1 MAPAHV
7 KFGIRLLDDLGGARK
22 LVELAQ
28 LAETLGFDTLWFP
41 HDKFRLNSW
50 VLNAAVA
57 QTTSRI
63 ELFARTNIYTTD
75 PSEIASFIATLDDIA
90 KGRASLTLGL
100 HNFDTVTWVGMQA
113 ADVLQRVREGTDIIR
128 RLLRGEHGPF
138 HGKIYNWTE
147 KAYLRVKPY
156 RADVPILVCPVGENF
171 LELSGEIG
179 DGTLPMVTPPESAEL
194 IMEPVRR
201 GLRRS
206 HNPNRPF
213 DACAFVWMAISE
225 DREEARNMLADVVA
239 YFGTYLDPR
248 ALALLGLTVEDLR
261 PAYDRIMAGDR
272 EGARAAITPQML
284 KLGIYG
290 TPDDCAKQLQPVV
303 DAGFNHLSIGGPL
316 GRDPGEAMRLIATRV
331 APYFRTAARA

>member
-225 DREEARNMLADVVA
+225 DREEARNLLADVVA

-261 PAYDRIMAGDR
+261 PAYDRIMARDR